1 MTQEPAP
8 TACVVRECHCWL
20 TAGAG
25 VTATFLAFSASF
37 PPTWPSIAIIP
48 DTDVVALPGA
58 PSPVRN
64 KSPGTPGA
72 APPPQRGVGGSVPA
86 PVAGLEEG
94 SVLYRGSI
102 TTDLLHPS
110 RCSHLPI
117 ATALQSVTSRSK
129 GKNSAPCSSDKPGT
143 NKLTSVGETDPAG
156 EEFAGKLR

>member
-25 VTATFLAFSASF
+25 VTATFLAFSASI

-72 APPPQRGVGGSVPA
+72 APRPSAGWVRQSQPPWPGWKKGRCFIEDLSRQTCSILPDA
-86 PVAGLEEG
+86 PI
-94 SVLYRGSI
+94 SP
-102 TTDLLHPS
+102 LLLLS
-110 RCSHLPI
+110 K
-117 ATALQSVTSRSK
+117 AL
-129 GKNSAPCSSDKPGT
+129 
-143 NKLTSVGETDPAG
+143 PAG
-156 EEFAGKLR
+156 PKERILLFALLTNQGPTN